1 MAPGPEK
8 PPLAL
13 VALSAEERGAFS
25 GAVVDVG
32 ASDAKLEY
40 RLGQG
45 CDLLDLARDAIA
57 SSGGSAMVAEV
68 TSGKWIDLVF
78 RQCDL
83 ATIQSMVS
91 GKVPAFDM
99 RLRERAGETH
109 KELGTLTEIVGF
121 GDQGAALV
129 FTGAG
134 EPRVAKVAR
143 DAAAS
148 AGGGATNASDLTMGI
163 GGVLDTKEL
172 VERVC
177 MSNVLSEK
185 EIPAGVPRTS
195 DEGAVTRCG
204 RTIRE
209 SALSLSTTRA
219 FFDRDGRQAV
229 YIPREGEKVWT
240 QWWFWLVIALGAF
253 VLIGG
258 AAFAFKGGE
267 RVRRRAER

>member
-1 MAPGPEK
+1 
-8 PPLAL
+8 
-13 VALSAEERGAFS
+13 LSAEERGAFS

-32 ASDAKLEY
+32 ASDAKLEF
-40 RLGQG
+40 RLGKG
-45 CDLLDLARDAIA
+45 CSLLDLARDAIA

-78 RQCDL
+78 QQCDL
-83 ATIQSMVS
+83 ATIQSMAS
-91 GKVPAFDM
+91 GSVPAFDM
-99 RLRERAGETH
+99 RLRERAGATH

-121 GDQGAALV
+121 GDRGSALV

-134 EPRVAKVAR
+134 EPRVARVAP

-148 AGGGATNASDLTMGI
+148 AGGGATNASDLTGI

-219 FFDRDGRQAV
+219 FFDRDGKPTVYAPRQ
-229 YIPREGEKVWT
+229 GEALWT
-240 QWWFWLVIALGAF
+240 QWWFWLVIALGAL
-253 VLIGG
+253 VLVGG
-258 AAFAFKGGE
+258 AAFAFRGGE
-267 RVRRRAER
+267 RVQRRAER